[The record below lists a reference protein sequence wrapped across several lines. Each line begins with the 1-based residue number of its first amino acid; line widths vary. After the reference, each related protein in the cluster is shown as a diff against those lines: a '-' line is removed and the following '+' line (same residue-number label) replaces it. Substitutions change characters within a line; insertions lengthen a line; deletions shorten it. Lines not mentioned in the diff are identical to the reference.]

1 MTDAGLKEVAQL
13 KTLTWLNLSGTA
25 VTDAGIKELAA
36 LTKLHTLYLTDTA
49 VTDAGIKELQK
60 ALPKCEIMR

>member
-1 MTDAGLKEVAQL
+1 
-13 KTLTWLNLSGTA
+13 LTWLNLTGTN

-36 LTKLHTLYLTDTA
+36 LTRLHTLSVADTW
-49 VTDAGIKELQK
+49 VTAAGVQELQK